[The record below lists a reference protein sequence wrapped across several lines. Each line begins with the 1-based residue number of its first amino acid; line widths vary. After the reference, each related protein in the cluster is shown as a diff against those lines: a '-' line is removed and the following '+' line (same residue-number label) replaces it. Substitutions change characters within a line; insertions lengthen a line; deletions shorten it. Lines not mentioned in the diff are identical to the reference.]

1 MLVARNPDLLFDFS
15 WGEGE
20 REMLLNTVFAYHSV
34 KQVRLMKPISKKF
47 EELAM
52 IWPKMGQILG
62 QDLRRNFRTV
72 YHSLLS
78 W

>member
-1 MLVARNPDLLFDFS
+1 
-15 WGEGE
+15 
-20 REMLLNTVFAYHSV
+20 MLLKTVFAYHSV

-47 EELAM
+47 EELAT